1 MNSFEG
7 VSPGLDPNETEPEL
21 TDDEIVARNQQQT
34 ERAFQATFGTDTETA
49 DEVQQR
55 QDQEELD
62 DAIVA
67 RNQQINA
74 DALEATFGNGTETA
88 EEVQQR
94 RGQEQQD
101 WLNNEVIPSIKEWH
115 IDSAHMFREAVTSI
129 SQQHNMRFGDA
140 WLLVRDHSEM
150 ELGWW
155 EERKLRRM
163 VQTMSYQGFF
173 N

>member
-1 MNSFEG
+1 
-7 VSPGLDPNETEPEL
+7 
-21 TDDEIVARNQQQT
+21 
-34 ERAFQATFGTDTETA
+34 
-49 DEVQQR
+49 
-55 QDQEELD
+55 
-62 DAIVA
+62 
-67 RNQQINA
+67 
-74 DALEATFGNGTETA
+74 
-88 EEVQQR
+88 
-94 RGQEQQD
+94 
-101 WLNNEVIPSIKEWH
+101 
-115 IDSAHMFREAVTSI
+115 MFREAVTSI